1 MFIYPFEHFAFL
13 WKNTDPV
20 AHPGDDFQ
28 ENPKSPQPVKI
39 SLNCIQGMGRNIK
52 RNLFYH
58 RQLNKNTI
66 KVKDI

>member
-1 MFIYPFEHFAFL
+1 MFIYASEHFAFL
-13 WKNTDPV
+13 WKNTDPGF
-20 AHPGDDFQ
+20 PGYDFQ

-39 SLNCIQGMGRNIK
+39 SLNCIQGMGRNVK
-52 RNLFYH
+52 TNSFYH